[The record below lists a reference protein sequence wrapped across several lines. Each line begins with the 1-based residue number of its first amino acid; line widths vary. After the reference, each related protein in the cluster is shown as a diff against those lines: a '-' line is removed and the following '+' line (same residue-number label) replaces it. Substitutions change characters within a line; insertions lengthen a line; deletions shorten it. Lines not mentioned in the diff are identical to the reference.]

1 MPPGGRQI
9 LPGSPASIVEL
20 WYHEFAALL
29 QTGGREKVNAAENLI
44 EFLVAVGAS
53 IVGSYVGK
61 WLDRHRKGRQ
71 AQRKTGGRHP
81 SGFCLRVCRGPN

>member
-9 LPGSPASIVEL
+9 LPGFLASIVEI

-29 QTGGREKVNAAENLI
+29 QTGSREEVNAVENLF

-53 IVGSYVGK
+53 IVGNYVSK
-61 WLDRHRKGRQ
+61 WLDRHRKGR
-71 AQRKTGGRHP
+71 
-81 SGFCLRVCRGPN
+81 